1 MRTTIFGYSK
11 NAYFRAR
18 AAAMALLLMSLPAA
32 AAGAS
37 ALPAGH
43 AHTGDSEAWQ
53 GAAVGGFHA
62 DEGRDGHGSL
72 SVYGRSPVA
81 VPTSL
86 TSPVRPAP
94 ADVPLPGDID
104 AVPADTINGRPVYH
118 SVFYKLHPQ
127 QIWRGEEG
135 ELTPS
140 YIYWPQKKRN
150 PFKKQ
155 GLFTFLRCL
164 MAPGTRHIFHHR
176 DTLGDGV
183 NLRFQLFGLDSLR
196 YADGTLAE
204 VRFVP
209 LASETRVYTSSGKK
223 CPSIGHRSYHKTCLE
238 LVCRD
243 VRAME
248 FSAYAASVVGKDGEP
263 IDMTDQKNGS
273 NWNFTDPASGI
284 NIEVKDIDCAA
295 DHSYVRAQ
303 IGFSWMGQLSQVAS
317 VFAPNNDEVRFL
329 YLVLDKNKFFA
340 EYQKYLRAHLYDDDA
355 MRQAKYHAL
364 RLSISDVGKRT
375 LGARIRGYSLYEEN
389 PEYGIDDNHYLLS
402 DNKDPATGV

>member
-135 ELTPS
+135 EVSSNDIFYPLER
-140 YIYWPQKKRN
+140 KRVN
-150 PFKKQ
+150 
-155 GLFTFLRCL
+155 
-164 MAPGTRHIFHHR
+164 GTRIKKLIPSRTRACLPSLIASWRRERAIFSII
-176 DTLGDGV
+176 LI
-183 NLRFQLFGLDSLR
+183 
-196 YADGTLAE
+196 AKLAM
-204 VRFVP
+204 V
-209 LASETRVYTSSGKK
+209 
-223 CPSIGHRSYHKTCLE
+223 
-238 LVCRD
+238 
-243 VRAME
+243 
-248 FSAYAASVVGKDGEP
+248 
-263 IDMTDQKNGS
+263 
-273 NWNFTDPASGI
+273 
-284 NIEVKDIDCAA
+284 
-295 DHSYVRAQ
+295 
-303 IGFSWMGQLSQVAS
+303 
-317 VFAPNNDEVRFL
+317 
-329 YLVLDKNKFFA
+329 
-340 EYQKYLRAHLYDDDA
+340 
-355 MRQAKYHAL
+355 
-364 RLSISDVGKRT
+364 
-375 LGARIRGYSLYEEN
+375 
-389 PEYGIDDNHYLLS
+389 
-402 DNKDPATGV
+402 